1 MSGSKGFIRCVR
13 LWTMV
18 TSIPSS
24 RRFSASSTLMKPPPA
39 STADRGRCR
48 LMYSLMRRVSSTV
61 RRVNSLRMP
70 MPGSRG

>member
-1 MSGSKGFIRCVR
+1 MSGSKGFIRWR
-13 LWTMV
+13 KALDNGDLH
-18 TSIPSS
+18 PQL

-61 RRVNSLRMP
+61 RR
-70 MPGSRG
+70 